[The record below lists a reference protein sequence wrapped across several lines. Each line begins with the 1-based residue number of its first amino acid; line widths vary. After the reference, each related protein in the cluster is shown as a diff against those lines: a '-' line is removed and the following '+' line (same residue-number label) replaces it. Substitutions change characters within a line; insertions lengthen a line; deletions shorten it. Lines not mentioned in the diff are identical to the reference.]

1 MQQPDVPQSPQPAVA
16 ILLATYNGAAMLQGQ
31 LDSYAAQELKPKLLM
46 VSDDG
51 SVDETRD
58 ILRRFAEA
66 HPEIEVE
73 LFDGPRLG
81 AAQNFLHLLRQ
92 MPDTIDYV
100 ALSDQD
106 DVWFPTKLAR
116 GVALLQTLAEPERPG
131 LACGRTLECDDALNN
146 RRLSRGA
153 KRPAGFRHALVQ
165 NIAGG
170 NTMVLNRAA
179 IALVRGAAQEVREVV
194 VHDWWLYQIVT
205 GAGGEVIFDNEP
217 QLLYRQHEGNLIGAN
232 RGLGAKLY
240 RLRFLVSGRFRLWC
254 TTNLDALHCSAGRL
268 TEENLRLVR
277 AFEVGRD
284 GPVWTRIA
292 MIRRCGFYRQGL
304 AGQMSLYLGALLR
317 RI

>member
-1 MQQPDVPQSPQPAVA
+1 MVA

-31 LDSYAAQELKPKLLM
+31 LDSYVAQDLKPRLLM

-58 ILRRFAEA
+58 ILHRFAEA

-92 MPDTIDYV
+92 MPDTVDYV

-106 DVWFPTKLAR
+106 DVWFPTKLSR
-116 GVALLQTLAEPERPG
+116 GVALLQGIAKGRVG
-131 LACGRTLECDDALNN
+131 LACGRTLECDDALSN

-170 NTMVLNRAA
+170 NTMLLNRAA
-179 IALVRGAAQEVREVV
+179 IALVRGAAQEVRDVV

-205 GAGGEVIFDNEP
+205 GAGGEVIFDDEP
-217 QLLYRQHEGNLIGAN
+217 QLLYRQHESNLIGAN

-240 RLRFLVSGRFRLWC
+240 RLRFLVSGRFRSWC
-254 TTNLDALHCSAGRL
+254 TTNLDALHCSGARL
-268 TEENLRLVR
+268 TEENLRLIK
-277 AFEVGRD
+277 AFESGRD
-284 GPVWTRIA
+284 GSVWTRLA